1 MQRRRVVPGALVAL
15 LLGLVT
21 GAALTAPP
29 AVATAGRCAPGTGV
43 TVVVDFRGAPGGGVQ
58 TACDPSGA
66 GKPGNQVMQAAG
78 FRLTYVS
85 SQPGFVCLIN
95 SRPGN
100 TACSRTPPANKYWG
114 LFWSDGSPA
123 TWTYSNLGVGGLK
136 VPAGGSIG
144 WRFQNGGSLDRPGAA
159 PTSAKTSGGGTGGNT
174 GGSGGSSGGPAGGG
188 GGAPTRGG
196 RPPTGGGAPAPRGPP
211 APPPP

>member
-15 LLGLVT
+15 LLGLVA

-144 WRFQNGGSLDRPGAA
+144 WRFQNGGGPPPPRAA
-159 PTSAKTSGGGTGGNT
+159 PPPR
-174 GGSGGSSGGPAGGG
+174 GGSGGGGG
-188 GGAPTRGG
+188 GGGPRGA
-196 RPPTGGGAPAPRGPP
+196 GGGAGGGA
-211 APPPP
+211 